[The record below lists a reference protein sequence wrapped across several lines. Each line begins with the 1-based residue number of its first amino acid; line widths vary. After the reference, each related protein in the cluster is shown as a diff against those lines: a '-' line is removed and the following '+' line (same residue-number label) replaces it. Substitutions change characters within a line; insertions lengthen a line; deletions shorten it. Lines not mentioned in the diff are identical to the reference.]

1 MTKPPVRNIPPALF
15 DRLHEVARTRSTT
28 SYSEIAP
35 IAGIDIGDPH
45 FGSPL
50 GLLLDDVNRIE
61 FAQGRPL
68 LSAVVIL
75 KGGNMPGRGFFDCAR
90 ELRRYS
96 GKGELDD
103 LGFWVEELRR
113 VHDYWSRH

>member
-1 MTKPPVRNIPPALF
+1 MNGHKVGHVPQALM
-15 DRLHEVARTRSTT
+15 DRLQAVARTGGTT
-28 SYSEIAP
+28 TYSDVAP
-35 IAGIDIGDPH
+35 YAGIDIGNPH

-50 GLLLDDVNRIE
+50 GLILDEVNRVE
-61 FAQGRPL
+61 YRQGRPL

-75 KGGNMPGRGFFDCAR
+75 KDGNMPGRGFFECAR

-96 GKGELDD
+96 GKGDLEH